1 MATPVKMPR
10 LGESVAEG
18 TVGSWLKKE
27 GDLVEKDESLA
38 EIITDKINAEL
49 PSPVAG
55 RLTKILVQADE
66 TVPVGADI
74 ALIEE
79 NVDANASEPAATSAP
94 AASAAAPAPTSTP
107 APASVGAVSQQ
118 SAPAAPARQQ
128 GTPAVGNGRSVAA
141 SSTVRS
147 EPEQQ
152 ETEEERQR
160 ISPLARRLAREHGID
175 LNDVAGTGLGG
186 RVRRDDIMAYL
197 ANRQA
202 AQAAQPAQPAQV
214 PAAVA
219 TASAPAATA
228 QPAPAATPSGAPRAT
243 EFVTVSQTPDE
254 EVVEPSRMR
263 LAIAEHMV
271 RSKRTSPHATTVV
284 EVDMTNI
291 AKWLEK
297 HRQEFKQREG
307 YSISYVPFVMKAV
320 CEGIRKFP
328 LINSTWTPDNKII
341 IKKRINLGI
350 AVATDVGLVV
360 PTIYDADQYTLAG
373 LAKQVNAVA
382 QRARANKLTVQ
393 DMQNSTFVVN
403 NPGTFGTIISV
414 PIINQP
420 HAGILSMDAVVKRPV
435 VIEDDAIAVRSM
447 MYLCLSF
454 DHRILDGA
462 QAGGFLQAVRNKLQS
477 YGREIDVY

>member
-79 NVDANASEPAATSAP
+79 NVEATATPPPATSAP
-94 AASAAAPAPTSTP
+94 AASTPVPASTP
-107 APASVGAVSQQ
+107 APAPVGAAPQQ
-118 SAPAAPARQQ
+118 SASLAPARQQ
-128 GTPAVGNGRSVAA
+128 GTTALGNGRGAA
-141 SSTVRS
+141 SSPVHS
-147 EPEQQ
+147 ASEQQ
-152 ETEEERQR
+152 GAEEERQR

-197 ANRQA
+197 AKRQA
-202 AQAAQPAQPAQV
+202 AQPAQV

-219 TASAPAATA
+219 TVPAPVTTS
-228 QPAPAATPSGAPRAT
+228 QPAPTATPSAAPRAT
-243 EFVTVSQTPDE
+243 EFVTISQTPDE

-297 HRQEFKQREG
+297 HKQEFKQREG

-373 LAKQVNAVA
+373 LARQVNAVA

>member
-1 MATPVKMPR
+1 MPTPVKMPR

-18 TVGSWLKKE
+18 TVGSWLKNE
-27 GDLVEKDESLA
+27 GDWVEKDESLA

-55 RLTKILVQADE
+55 RLAKILVKADE

-79 NVDANASEPAATSAP
+79 GAEVP
-94 AASAAAPAPTSTP
+94 APAPAGAAPEPEAAPVQSP
-107 APASVGAVSQQ
+107 ARASVAVIERG
-118 SAPAAPARQQ
+118 P
-128 GTPAVGNGRSVAA
+128 GGGNGSVAA
-141 SSTVRS
+141 AQASREGVV
-147 EPEQQ
+147 
-152 ETEEERQR
+152 ERQR
-160 ISPLARRLAREHGID
+160 ISPLARRLAREHDID
-175 LNDVAGTGLGG
+175 LNAIAGTGIGG
-186 RVRRDDIMAYL
+186 RVRKEDILAYL
-197 ANRQA
+197 AQRQA
-202 AQAAQPAQPAQV
+202 APAAAVVAQP
-214 PAAVA
+214 
-219 TASAPAATA
+219 TAPAPVAEPVYVPPLPEPVGA
-228 QPAPAATPSGAPRAT
+228 QFIAPPSPAPIMAGPG
-243 EFVTVSQTPDE
+243 E
-254 EVVEPSRMR
+254 EIITPSRMR

-291 AKWLEK
+291 AKWLERNK
-297 HRQEFKQREG
+297 EDFTRREG
-307 YSISYVPFVMKAV
+307 HSISYVPFVMKAV

-328 LINSTWTPDNKII
+328 LVNSSWTEDNKII
-341 IKKRINLGI
+341 VKKRINLGVAI
-350 AVATDVGLVV
+350 ATDEGLIV
-360 PTIYDADQYTLAG
+360 PTVHDADQYTIAG
-373 LAKQVNAVA
+373 LAKQVSALA

-393 DMQNSTFVVN
+393 DLQGSTFVVN

-420 HAGILSMDAVVKRPV
+420 HAAIISMEAVVKRPV
-435 VIEDDAIAVRSM
+435 VIEDDAIAVRYM

-462 QAGGFLQAVRNKLQS
+462 GAGGFLQVVRTKLQT

>member
-1 MATPVKMPR
+1 MPTPIKMPR

-18 TVGSWLKKE
+18 TVGNWLKNE
-27 GDLVEKDESLA
+27 GDWVEKDESLA

-55 RLTKILVQADE
+55 RLAKILVKADE

-79 NVDANASEPAATSAP
+79 SAE
-94 AASAAAPAPTSTP
+94 
-107 APASVGAVSQQ
+107 V
-118 SAPAAPARQQ
+118 PAAPEPEAAPVESPARASV
-128 GTPAVGNGRSVAA
+128 AVIERGPGEGNGSVAA
-141 SSTVRS
+141 AQASREGVV
-147 EPEQQ
+147 
-152 ETEEERQR
+152 ERQR
-160 ISPLARRLAREHGID
+160 ISPLARRLAREHDID
-175 LNDVAGTGLGG
+175 LNAIAGTGIGG
-186 RVRRDDIMAYL
+186 RVRKEDILAYL
-197 ANRQA
+197 AQRQA
-202 AQAAQPAQPAQV
+202 V
-214 PAAVA
+214 PAAAVV
-219 TASAPAATA
+219 A
-228 QPAPAATPSGAPRAT
+228 QPTGPAPVVEPIYVTPAPVAVPV
-243 EFVTVSQTPDE
+243 EAQFVAPPAPIMAGLDE
-254 EVVEPSRMR
+254 EIITPSRMR

-291 AKWLEK
+291 AKWLERNK
-297 HRQEFKQREG
+297 EDFTRREG
-307 YSISYVPFVMKAV
+307 HSISYVPFVMKAV

-328 LINSTWTPDNKII
+328 LFNSSWTEDNKII
-341 IKKRINLGI
+341 VKKRINLGVAI
-350 AVATDVGLVV
+350 ATDEGLIV
-360 PTIYDADQYTLAG
+360 PTVHDADQYTIAG
-373 LAKQVNAVA
+373 LAKQVSALA

-393 DMQNSTFVVN
+393 DLQGSTFVVN

-420 HAGILSMDAVVKRPV
+420 HAAIISMDAVVKRPV
-435 VIEDDAIAVRSM
+435 VIEDDAIAVRYM

-462 QAGGFLQAVRNKLQS
+462 AAGGFLQAARTKLQS